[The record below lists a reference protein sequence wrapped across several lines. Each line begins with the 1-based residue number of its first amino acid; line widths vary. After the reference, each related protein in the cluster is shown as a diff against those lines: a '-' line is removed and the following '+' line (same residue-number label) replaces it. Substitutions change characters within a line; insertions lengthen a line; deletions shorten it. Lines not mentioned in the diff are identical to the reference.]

1 MGSIRMYRTAPA
13 SRQQTVVVQ
22 PKLVVGRADDVAER
36 EADDVADHVVKA
48 LTSQPRLATVAGRRA
63 QRSAGDTSGDTS
75 GEPALRPIRRA
86 SRSAASTGDAIDS
99 GTASRI
105 QRARGGGRSLDPVVR
120 EPMESAFGADLGDV
134 RIHTDEA
141 ADTLNRQLGARAFTT
156 GSDVFFGQGEYAP
169 STSAGRHLLA
179 HELAHT
185 FQQTGAQP
193 IRRALALNN
202 TRWSDA
208 KSMSAT
214 TGSATGVF
222 FLKDKAGKTLVVKG
236 AHGTARLEMAGEIME
251 AAGGEAVPQRM
262 ISLSSKEGKKLVRVM
277 KSLAKKAPV
286 DTSSGKNE
294 VLAKFNSQIA
304 GGGFDAVQVMEAYEN
319 LGNVQDLAESG
330 DLGQT
335 IPMMVKHG
343 FFRQLGRMHAA
354 DIFMGNEDRV
364 GREGFGGAALKNIFF
379 NSKTGQAVGL
389 DMELNAHSYEQV
401 TGDIRTDASGPAGS
415 NAPSLQGSESLDF
428 VTFCIMGSLSK
439 KKYQPAKG
447 PAKDGS
453 MGMRGGEQF
462 VPGQAGA
469 TDPAKAG
476 QLFDALIQGILA
488 EAKNK
493 GNASAAALVT
503 YDWGVSKRQFV
514 EGVAQGLKNLVDKG
528 GDLAA
533 SADAKVANGG
543 PQAMFDPNVFRVR
556 AMYARLRQIGFTDDA
571 EILEQLTVY
580 VDMLR
585 MGMAD
590 AAFLR
595 LMRRAYLQ
603 AHGTGAKG
611 KPVAMP
617 GLPARPQRPGRRV
630 PVKTG

>member
-1 MGSIRMYRTAPA
+1 MESTRVTRKRANPD
-13 SRQQTVVVQ
+13 VVVQ
-22 PKLVVGRADDVAER
+22 PKLTVGRSDDPAER
-36 EADDVADHVVKA
+36 EADRVADRVVRT
-48 LTSQPRLATVAGRRA
+48 LSSTPSVATVEGGRA
-63 QRSAGDTSGDTS
+63 QRSAVVSSPDDGASTPVAS
-75 GEPALRPIRRA
+75 IRRA
-86 SRSAASTGDAIDS
+86 MRSGGSGGDAIDA

-105 QRARGGGRSLDPVVR
+105 QRARGGGRSLDPGVR

-134 RIHTDEA
+134 RIHTDQA
-141 ADTLNRQLGARAFTT
+141 ADTLNRQLDARAFTT
-156 GSDVFFGQGEYAP
+156 GSDVFFGKGEFAP
-169 STSAGRHLLA
+169 GTSSGRHLLA

-185 FQQTGAQP
+185 FQQNGAQP

-202 TRWSDA
+202 TKWSDA

-262 ISLSSKEGKKLVRVM
+262 ISLSSKEGKKLVSVM
-277 KSLAKKAPV
+277 KSLAKKAAP
-286 DTSSGKNE
+286 DPTTGQNE
-294 VLAKFNSQIA
+294 VLPKFNTQIA
-304 GGGFDAVQVMEAYEN
+304 GGGFDAVQVMEAYQN

-330 DLGQT
+330 DLAQT

-389 DMELNAHSYEQV
+389 DMELNAHSFAQV
-401 TGDIRTDASGPAGS
+401 TGDIREDGDDGLVGA

-428 VTFCIMGSLSK
+428 VTFCILGSASK
-439 KKYQPAKG
+439 KQFQPAKG
-447 PAKDGS
+447 AAKAGN

-488 EAKNK
+488 EANSK
-493 GNASAAALVT
+493 GNATAAALAT
-503 YDWGVSKRQFV
+503 YDWSVSKRQFV

-533 SADAKVANGG
+533 SADAKVAKGG
-543 PQAMFDPNVFRVR
+543 PQAMFDPDVFRVR
-556 AMYARLRQIGFTDDA
+556 AMYARLKQIGFTDDA
-571 EILEQLTVY
+571 EIIDQLTVY

-585 MGMAD
+585 NGQSD

-595 LMRRAYLQ
+595 LMRQAYLQ
-603 AHGTGAKG
+603 THGTGAKA
-611 KPVAMP
+611 KPVVMP
-617 GLPARPQRPGRRV
+617 GLPARPGRPGRRV
-630 PVKTG
+630 PAKTG

>member
-1 MGSIRMYRTAPA
+1 MERIRLNRKPSPAPP
-13 SRQQTVVVQ
+13 SKIVVQ
-22 PKLVVGRADDVAER
+22 TKLVVGRSDDAAEV
-36 EADDVADHVVKA
+36 EADQVADLVVRAMSSQLHVPIA
-48 LTSQPRLATVAGRRA
+48 EGGRA
-63 QRSAGDTSGDTS
+63 ERSAGV
-75 GEPALRPIRRA
+75 PAGPDSTGQRPIRRLA
-86 SRSAASTGDAIDS
+86 RSGSSVGDAIDS
-99 GTASRI
+99 GTASHI
-105 QRARGGGRSLDPVVR
+105 QRARGGGRSLDPGVR

-134 RIHTDEA
+134 RIHTDQA
-141 ADTLNRQLGARAFTT
+141 ADTLNRQLDARAFTT
-156 GSDVFFGQGEYAP
+156 GSDVFFGKGEFAP
-169 STSAGRHLLA
+169 GTSSGRHLLA

-185 FQQTGAQP
+185 FQQNGVQP

-202 TRWSDA
+202 TKWSDA
-208 KSMSAT
+208 KTMSAT

-262 ISLSSKEGKKLVRVM
+262 ISLSSKEGKKLASVM

-286 DTSSGKNE
+286 DTETGQNE
-294 VLAKFNSQIA
+294 VLAKFNTQIA
-304 GGGFDAVQVMEAYEN
+304 GGGFDAVQVMEAYAN

-364 GREGFGGAALKNIFF
+364 GREGMGGAALKNIFF

-401 TGDIRTDASGPAGS
+401 TGDIRQGDDSLVGA

-428 VTFCIMGSLSK
+428 VTFCILGSGSK
-439 KKYQPAKG
+439 KQFQPGKGAAKQG
-447 PAKDGS
+447 T

-469 TDPAKAG
+469 ANPAKAG
-476 QLFDALIQGILA
+476 QLFDALIQGILD
-488 EAKNK
+488 EATSK
-493 GNASAAALVT
+493 GNATVGALAT
-503 YDWGVSKRQFV
+503 YDWSVSRRQFV
-514 EGVAQGLKNLVDKG
+514 DGVAQGLKNLVDKG
-528 GDLAA
+528 GELAA
-533 SADAKVANGG
+533 SADAKVAGGG
-543 PQAMFDPNVFRVR
+543 PEAMFDPNVFRVR
-556 AMYARLRQIGFTDDA
+556 AMYAQLKQVGFTDDT
-571 EILEQLTVY
+571 EILDQLSVY

-585 MGMAD
+585 SGQSD

-595 LMRRAYLQ
+595 FMRQSYLQ
-603 AHGTGAKG
+603 MHGTGAKA
-611 KPVAMP
+611 KPVVMP
-617 GLPARPQRPGRRV
+617 GLPSRPGRPGRKT
-630 PVKTG
+630 PVKTH